1 MCDSFTSPEV
11 SHFTVDKLCWI
22 GWCGRWSR
30 IQINLDRVLRVE
42 SKELSFV
49 RVQSFCLSQIG
60 ILSLADLR
68 LMLKRQESE

>member
-22 GWCGRWSR
+22 GWWSR
-30 IQINLDRVLRVE
+30 IQINLDRVLRVG

-68 LMLKRQESE
+68 LMLKRQGSE